1 MIKFIL
7 IPFVV
12 FLVGIGVIG
21 VYLSPDDLAKCDP
34 SPSAKDGCLKADAIA
49 VVSGGNTDLRT
60 AEAIRL
66 FEAGW
71 ANYLIVSGAATDPTS
86 PSNAAVMKEQA
97 LAAGVPEEAIITDE
111 LARTTK
117 QNAEETEAISKQYG
131 IKRVIV
137 VTSPYHQRRAGLEF
151 RANMTSDVAVINH
164 PVPNDPDWPFLWWL
178 SPRGWW
184 LSMSELV
191 KIGATHTGQSQ

>member
-71 ANYLIVSGAATDPTS
+71 ANYLIVSGAAADPTS
-86 PSNAAVMKEQA
+86 PSNAALSTIRCPMIQI
-97 LAAGVPEEAIITDE
+97 GHFC
-111 LARTTK
+111 
-117 QNAEETEAISKQYG
+117 G
-131 IKRVIV
+131 
-137 VTSPYHQRRAGLEF
+137 GF
-151 RANMTSDVAVINH
+151 H
-164 PVPNDPDWPFLWWL
+164 PVDGGF
-178 SPRGWW
+178 R
-184 LSMSELV
+184 
-191 KIGATHTGQSQ
+191 